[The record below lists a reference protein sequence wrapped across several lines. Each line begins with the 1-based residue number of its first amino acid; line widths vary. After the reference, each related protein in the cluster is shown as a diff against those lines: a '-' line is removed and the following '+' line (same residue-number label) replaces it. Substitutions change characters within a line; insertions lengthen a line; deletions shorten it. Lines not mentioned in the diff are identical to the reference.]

1 MIWPAAA
8 ARRRSSNNSISLFSL
23 ILSSGL
29 FYPFLF
35 QIFGNLM
42 LSFDAILLLHT
53 FLVLLFQS
61 LDLLRSQIG
70 LFVFMRLLIE
80 CSLPLF
86 FVRILI
92 VFRAIISIESCLSG
106 ASGLL
111 GLGGN
116 RLLF

>member
-29 FYPFLF
+29 VYPFLF

-61 LDLLRSQIG
+61 LDFLRSQIG
-70 LFVFMRLLIE
+70 
-80 CSLPLF
+80 
-86 FVRILI
+86 LI

-116 RLLF
+116 RLLFQG